1 METEDKQT
9 KEENKFNRAAE
20 KGLFREL
27 LGFLWQNKLWWLIPI
42 LLVLILLVALM
53 LFAAHSGA
61 AAPLVYPLF

>member
-1 METEDKQT
+1 MESEDRPTEED
-9 KEENKFNRAAE
+9 NKFTRDAE